1 MEKIVNKKR
10 VVFYD
15 AFNNPSVE
23 GEDVYSHFVKQ
34 SHLDYGPDGSVIV
47 VEDPDLDMYQLI
59 QSSADDSTLASQLKN
74 LAIQGKSEAPGVNY
88 MDVSNEPECLNDRY
102 QNNKVLK
109 AKANQAAKSIGV
121 DTDAND
127 LVKLSDDD
135 LMKLINSKV
144 TELYEKRYGSSKAAD
159 DSNQGGDKK

>member
-1 MEKIVNKKR
+1 MEKTENKKK

-15 AFNNPSVE
+15 AFNIPE
-23 GEDVYSHFVKQ
+23 EKHDDVYSHLVKQ

-47 VEDPDLDMYQLI
+47 VDDPDLDMYELI
-59 QSSADDSTLASQLKN
+59 QSAADDSTLASQLKN
-74 LAIQGKSEAPGVNY
+74 LAIQGKTEAPGVNY

-102 QNNKVLK
+102 QTNRLLK
-109 AKANQAAKSIGV
+109 AQANEAAKKIGI
-121 DTDAND
+121 DSDAND

-144 TELYEKRYGSSKAAD
+144 TELYEKKYGKVDKPAD
-159 DSNQGGDKK
+159 GGEIK

>member
-1 MEKIVNKKR
+1 MEKKTNK

-15 AFNNPSVE
+15 AFNVPEEVL
-23 GEDVYSHFVKQ
+23 EDTSSHFVKQ

-47 VEDPDLDMYQLI
+47 VDDPDLDMYQLI
-59 QSSADDSTLASQLKN
+59 QSSADDATLASQLKN
-74 LAIQGKSEAPGVNY
+74 LAIQGKTEAPGVNY
-88 MDVSNEPECLNDRY
+88 MDVSDEPECLNDRY

-109 AKANQAAKSIGV
+109 ANANQAAKDIGI
-121 DTDAND
+121 DSDAND

-144 TELYEKRYGSSKAAD
+144 TELYEKRYGSSKKED
-159 DSNQGGDKK
+159 NPQGDNK

>member
-1 MEKIVNKKR
+1 MEKTEKKNK

-15 AFNNPSVE
+15 AFNIPNEKHENVS
-23 GEDVYSHFVKQ
+23 SHLVKQ

-47 VEDPDLDMYQLI
+47 VDDPDLDMYQLI
-59 QSSADDSTLASQLKN
+59 QSAADDSTLASQLKN
-74 LAIQGKSEAPGVNY
+74 LAIQGKTEAPGVNY
-88 MDVSNEPECLNDRY
+88 IDVSDEPECLNDRY
-102 QNNKVLK
+102 QNNKILK
-109 AKANQAAKSIGV
+109 ANANAAAKNIGV

-144 TELYEKRYGSSKAAD
+144 EEIYKKKFGSSENKD
-159 DSNQGGDKK
+159 NSQGENK

>member
-1 MEKIVNKKR
+1 MEKSTNK

-15 AFNNPSVE
+15 AFNIPE
-23 GEDVYSHFVKQ
+23 EKHDDVSSHFVKQ
-34 SHLDYGPDGSVIV
+34 SHLDYGPNGSVIV
-47 VEDPDLDMYQLI
+47 VEDPDLDLYQLI
-59 QSSADDSTLASQLKN
+59 QSAADDSTLASQLKN
-74 LAIQGKSEAPGVNY
+74 LAIQGKTEAPGVNY

-109 AKANQAAKSIGV
+109 ANANAAAKNIGV

-144 TELYEKRYGSSKAAD
+144 TELYEKKYGSSKKED
-159 DSNQGGDKK
+159 NPQGDNK

>member
-1 MEKIVNKKR
+1 MEKKVNKP
-10 VVFYD
+10 VFYD
-15 AFNNPSVE
+15 AFNVPEEVL
-23 GEDVYSHFVKQ
+23 EDTSSHFVKQ

-47 VEDPDLDMYQLI
+47 VDDPDLDMYQLI

-74 LAIQGKSEAPGVNY
+74 LAIQGKTEAPGVNY

-109 AKANQAAKSIGV
+109 ANANQAAKDIGI
-121 DTDAND
+121 DSDAND

-144 TELYEKRYGSSKAAD
+144 TELYEKRYGSSKKED
-159 DSNQGGDKK
+159 NLQGENK

>member
-1 MEKIVNKKR
+1 MEKTENKKR

-15 AFNNPSVE
+15 AFNVPE
-23 GEDVYSHFVKQ
+23 EKHDDVYSHLVKQ
-34 SHLDYGPDGSVIV
+34 SHLDYGSDGSVIV
-47 VEDPDLDMYQLI
+47 VDDPDLDMYELI

-74 LAIQGKSEAPGVNY
+74 LAIQGKTEAPGVNY

-102 QNNKVLK
+102 QTNRLLK
-109 AKANQAAKSIGV
+109 AQANDAAKKIGI
-121 DTDAND
+121 DSDAND

-144 TELYEKRYGSSKAAD
+144 TELYEKKYGKVDKTAD
-159 DSNQGGDKK
+159 GGENK

>member
-1 MEKIVNKKR
+1 MEKKTNK

-15 AFNNPSVE
+15 AFNVPEEVL
-23 GEDVYSHFVKQ
+23 EDTSSHFVKQ

-47 VEDPDLDMYQLI
+47 VDDPDLDMYQLI

-74 LAIQGKSEAPGVNY
+74 LAIQGKTEAPGVNY
-88 MDVSNEPECLNDRY
+88 MDVSDEPECLNDRY
-102 QNNKVLK
+102 QNNRILK
-109 AKANQAAKSIGV
+109 AKANEAAKNIGI
-121 DTDAND
+121 DSDAND

-144 TELYEKRYGSSKAAD
+144 TELYEKRYGTSKKED
-159 DSNQGGDKK
+159 NTQGENK

>member
-1 MEKIVNKKR
+1 MEKMESKKR

-15 AFNNPSVE
+15 AFNIPSVE

-47 VEDPDLDMYQLI
+47 VHDPDLDMYQLI

-74 LAIQGKSEAPGVNY
+74 LAINGKTEAPGVNY
-88 MDVSNEPECLNDRY
+88 FDVSNEPECLNDRF
-102 QNNKVLK
+102 QTNKILK
-109 AKANQAAKSIGV
+109 AKATEAAKNIGV
-121 DTDAND
+121 DSDAND

-144 TELYEKRYGSSKAAD
+144 TELYEKKYGKKDVPAD
-159 DSNQGGDKK
+159 GGEKK

>member
-1 MEKIVNKKR
+1 MEKTENKKR

-15 AFNNPSVE
+15 AFNIPSVE

-47 VEDPDLDMYQLI
+47 VDDHDLDMYELI

-74 LAIQGKSEAPGVNY
+74 LAIQGKTEAPGVNY

-109 AKANQAAKSIGV
+109 ANANAAAKNIGV

-127 LVKLSDDD
+127 LLKLSDDD

-144 TELYEKRYGSSKAAD
+144 TELYEKKFGTSKKED
-159 DSNQGGDKK
+159 KPQGENK

>member
-1 MEKIVNKKR
+1 MEKKLNK

-15 AFNNPSVE
+15 AFNVPEEVL
-23 GEDVYSHFVKQ
+23 EDTSSHFVKQ

-47 VEDPDLDMYQLI
+47 VDDPDLDMYQLI
-59 QSSADDSTLASQLKN
+59 QSSADDATLASQLKN
-74 LAIQGKSEAPGVNY
+74 LAIQGKTEAPGVNY
-88 MDVSNEPECLNDRY
+88 MDVSEEPECLNDRY

-109 AKANQAAKSIGV
+109 ANANQAAKNIGI
-121 DTDAND
+121 DSDAND

-144 TELYEKRYGSSKAAD
+144 TELYEKRYGTSKKED
-159 DSNQGGDKK
+159 NTQGENK

>member
-1 MEKIVNKKR
+1 MEKKINK

-15 AFNNPSVE
+15 AFNVPEEVL
-23 GEDVYSHFVKQ
+23 EDTSSHFVKQ

-47 VEDPDLDMYQLI
+47 VDDPDLDMYQLI

-74 LAIQGKSEAPGVNY
+74 LAIQGKTEAPGVNY

-109 AKANQAAKSIGV
+109 ANANQAAKDIGI
-121 DTDAND
+121 DSDAND

-144 TELYEKRYGSSKAAD
+144 TELYEKRYGSSKKED
-159 DSNQGGDKK
+159 NLQGENK

>member
-15 AFNNPSVE
+15 AFNIPSVE
-23 GEDVYSHFVKQ
+23 GEDVYSHLVKQ

-47 VEDPDLDMYQLI
+47 VQDPDLDMYELI

-74 LAIQGKSEAPGVNY
+74 LAIQGKTEAPGVNY
-88 MDVSNEPECLNDRY
+88 MDVSNEPECLNERY
-102 QNNKVLK
+102 QNNRILK
-109 AKANQAAKSIGV
+109 AKANQAAKNVGI

-144 TELYEKRYGSSKAAD
+144 KEIYEKKFGTSKKED
-159 DSNQGGDKK
+159 NPQGDNK

>member
-1 MEKIVNKKR
+1 MEKKTNK

-15 AFNNPSVE
+15 AFNVPEEVHD
-23 GEDVYSHFVKQ
+23 DVYSHLVKQ

-47 VEDPDLDMYQLI
+47 VDDPDLDMYQLI

-74 LAIQGKSEAPGVNY
+74 LAIQGKTEAPGVNY
-88 MDVSNEPECLNDRY
+88 MDVSEEPECLNDRY

-109 AKANQAAKSIGV
+109 AQANKAAKDIGI
-121 DTDAND
+121 DSDAND

-144 TELYEKRYGSSKAAD
+144 TELYEKKYGSSKKED
-159 DSNQGGDKK
+159 NPQGENK

>member
-1 MEKIVNKKR
+1 MEKKTNK

-15 AFNNPSVE
+15 AFNVPEEVL
-23 GEDVYSHFVKQ
+23 EDTSSHFVKQ
-34 SHLDYGPDGSVIV
+34 SHLDYGPDGKVIV

-74 LAIQGKSEAPGVNY
+74 LAIQGKTEAPGVNY

-109 AKANQAAKSIGV
+109 ANANQAAKNIGI
-121 DTDAND
+121 DSDAND

-144 TELYEKRYGSSKAAD
+144 TELYEKKYGSSKKED
-159 DSNQGGDKK
+159 NPQGENK